1 LNKLF
6 KIFLLAL
13 VVLSSSTAIAQ
24 ANSENTV
31 IVSGFVLNSTTQ
43 EGITAN
49 ITIKNAE
56 SFRVVTVIPTS
67 NLSGS
72 YTFKLVKGRYYFVV
86 ETPGFELFSVLVDLS
101 TVSDKRIQRNLVL
114 LPVGAIRNGYFPV
127 QDNNG
132 NDGSLNGEPVAS
144 SSSSESSSNTST
156 NNSSED
162 SSSDDEMGWGDSNPE
177 ANESIESSASTD
189 NAEQKEDDIDVQIV
203 KPGERLVENG
213 KVVYTGV
220 PVSSSGKII
229 KEAPE
234 DIMNSE
240 GTSNVEDIGEGRE
253 SEINFTIKGS
263 AQFVDV
269 PMYFNKNDANT
280 VNVSEQMKLVLDFL
294 RKNPSLEI
302 EIRGYSETGF
312 SNAMQKQIALQ
323 RSVNVKK
330 YFSDN
335 GISMTRLE
343 AIAYPTSDY
352 ELVVERKRL
361 YRKQHLVEFRIKGDD
376 AFEQDFRARFE
387 EEYSQYK
394 EGDVPQV
401 TLATITDV
409 DNSITNTRSDLN
421 SDSDVKQGTVNNDNT
436 DLNTFTTSSNN
447 SVSSNSSNSN
457 TDSSITIAASSS
469 TSNSVIPPS
478 PAVTSPKGTV
488 NNTGSVNND
497 DNAVIGNEISDTNR
511 KNINGIEIDSEGSDY
526 QIGYEGYNPN
536 SDTVVTKDVFDALD
550 KINASA
556 DRIDRMTI
564 SFEAKLAEVDEY
576 KYKSVFDSIYI
587 FLMNNRRWSL
597 DIYGYASKKGDKKE
611 ASILHK
617 NRAQNVYHVLIN
629 KGVDKTRIKFKGKGN
644 AMSKTASGEKIPVE
658 KQMIVTFKLKKP
670 NLSGMNDNV
679 KVDKTAQRGGSNSGR
694 EAGREAG
701 RDNSSGA
708 KTNYD
713 DSNGYDDL
721 RTQEGPAM
729 PEFKTEMEYIK
740 YLKNNQGQLSV
751 PGLYFRVQVGA
762 FNLPLDSKN
771 KLFKIKNIELLEGK
785 DGMYR
790 YVTEKYVGI
799 NDAYTALKKVKR
811 KVDDAFVLAFYKNQ
825 KITMKEATQMLLE
838 KRK

>member
-1 LNKLF
+1 MNKLF

-13 VVLSSSTAIAQ
+13 VVFTSSTAIAQ
-24 ANSENTV
+24 GNSENTV

-132 NDGSLNGEPVAS
+132 NDGSLNGEPVANS
-144 SSSSESSSNTST
+144 SSSASSNTSP
-156 NNSSED
+156 NNSTEE
-162 SSSDDEMGWGDSNPE
+162 SSSGDEMGWGDSNPE

-189 NAEQKEDDIDVQIV
+189 NAEPKEDDIDVQIV

-220 PVSSSGKII
+220 PVSSSGKIL

-269 PMYFNKNDANT
+269 PMYFNKNDAST
-280 VNVSEQMKLVLDFL
+280 VNVTEQMKLVLDFL
-294 RKNPSLEI
+294 KKNSSLEI

-312 SNAMQKQIALQ
+312 SSAMQKQIALQ

-335 GISMTRLE
+335 GISMMRLE

-401 TLATITDV
+401 TIATITDA
-409 DNSITNTRSDLN
+409 DNSTTNTRPDLN
-421 SDSDVKQGTVNNDNT
+421 SDSDVNQGIVNNDNI

-447 SVSSNSSNSN
+447 SVSANSSNST
-457 TDSSITIAASSS
+457 TDNSITNATSSS
-469 TSNSVIPPS
+469 TSNSIQPPS
-478 PAVTSPKGTV
+478 PAVTPSPEGSI

-497 DNAVIGNEISDTNR
+497 DNAVIGNESSDPNR
-511 KNINGIEIDSEGSDY
+511 KDINGIAIDSEGSDY

-536 SDTVVTKDVFDALD
+536 SDTVVTQDVFDALD

-611 ASILHK
+611 ASVLHK

-644 AMSKTASGEKIPVE
+644 AMAKTASGEKIPVE

-694 EAGREAG
+694 EAGR
-701 RDNSSGA
+701 DNSSGA

-713 DSNGYDDL
+713 DSKNGYDDL

-729 PEFKTEMEYIK
+729 PEFKTEMEYIN
-740 YLKNNQGQLSV
+740 YLKNNQGQLTV